1 MADKDILPF
10 ELSRATALRALCML
24 VLVLAASQ
32 SLAQGSAAA
41 GQTKSAVCAACHGVD
56 GNSPNPIWPSLAGQ
70 HADYLARQIEAFQSG
85 QREDPLMTSFAAPLS
100 AEDIADLGAY
110 FEAQALT
117 PKTADPS
124 LVDLGEQLYRGGVAD
139 RGVPACLACHGPAG
153 KGNPLAGYPAV
164 SGQHA
169 TYIANTLAAYA
180 AGTRRSDASSNLM
193 MRDIAAMLSDAE
205 IQAVASYMQ
214 GLRSATN

>member
-1 MADKDILPF
+1 VTGKDILPF
-10 ELSRATALRALCML
+10 ELSSKTGFMALCTL
-24 VLVLAASQ
+24 VLLVACGQ

-41 GQTKSAVCAACHGVD
+41 GQTKAAVCAACHGVD

-70 HADYLARQIEAFQSG
+70 HADYIARQIEAYKSG
-85 QREDPLMTSFAAPLS
+85 EREDALMTSFAAPLS
-100 AEDIADLGAY
+100 AEDVADIGAY
-110 FEAQALT
+110 FEAQTVT

-124 LVDLGEQLYRGGVAD
+124 LVDLGEQLYRSGVAD
-139 RGVPACLACHGPAG
+139 RGLPACIACHGPAG
-153 KGNPLAGYPAV
+153 KGNPLAGYPSV

-180 AGTRRSDASSNLM
+180 SGARRSDASSNLM
-193 MRDIAAMLSDAE
+193 MRDIAALLSEAE

-214 GLRSATN
+214 GLRGATN

>member
-1 MADKDILPF
+1 MADKDILPPG
-10 ELSRATALRALCML
+10 LCSAMGIRALCML
-24 VLVLAASQ
+24 VLVLGAGQ
-32 SLAQGSAAA
+32 SPAQGSAAA
-41 GQTKSAVCAACHGVD
+41 GQTKSAVCAACHGAD

-70 HADYLARQIEAFQSG
+70 HADYMARQIEAFQSG
-85 QREDPLMTSFAAPLS
+85 QRDDPLMTSFAAPLS

-124 LVDLGEQLYRGGVAD
+124 IVALGQQLYRGGVAD
-139 RGVPACLACHGPAG
+139 RGVPACIACHGPAG

-180 AGTRRSDASSNLM
+180 SGTRRSDASSNLM

-214 GLRSATN
+214 GLRSASN